1 MKNVNPQA
9 RPHVDDVNNPLSCV
23 VCLQVQWVT
32 GVANDRHLSVSVNA
46 PSGLL
51 VSTVD
56 DAKGQ
61 INFLAEE
68 TGVCVCVCPSVTL
81 LHLYSF
87 TSCE

>member
-9 RPHVDDVNNPLSCV
+9 RPHVEDVNNPLSCV

>member
-1 MKNVNPQA
+1 MQVT
-9 RPHVDDVNNPLSCV
+9 LSCV

-61 INFLAEE
+61 INFEAEE
-68 TGVCVCVCPSVTL
+68 TGVCLSGSL
-81 LHLYSF
+81 LIVHSL
-87 TSCE
+87 